1 VAEDGGANSVL
12 EIGLLLEVMAAEED
26 KVRNK
31 KRKNDVTRHHENC

>member
-31 KRKNDVTRHHENC
+31 IQEKEK